1 VRSGIDLGTLREK
14 MDLCD
19 SMLSPGDG
27 VPRLSVKTSDAMLA
41 VIGFLE
47 ACAPRM
53 IELVEAA
60 ASGAL
65 SETVFEEVLMCND
78 RLQKQLSDIETVA
91 LTETPASTTVA
102 SAAGAGAG
110 GAAGG
115 AAGTDLT
122 AQFDDLLLGPM
133 DDPSST
139 SLGQSNT
146 TASGAGLKSTGEEGK
161 EDVAA
166 PAPGGVQ
173 GHDGGADNNMKPPA
187 VQKSSS
193 DDEFDAFFNE
203 RQTG

>member
-1 VRSGIDLGTLREK
+1 MVRLRIDLGTLREK

-19 SMLSPGDG
+19 SMLKPGDG
-27 VPRLSVKTSDAMLA
+27 VPPLSVKTSEAMLA

-65 SETVFEEVLMCND
+65 SEAVFEEVLTCND
-78 RLQKQLSDIETVA
+78 RLQKQLSDIETAA
-91 LTETPASTTVA
+91 LTETPASTTAA
-102 SAAGAGAG
+102 SAAGASGA
-110 GAAGG
+110 

-161 EDVAA
+161 DGVAA
-166 PAPGGVQ
+166 PAPGIQ
-173 GHDGGADNNMKPPA
+173 GQDGGADHDLKPPA

-203 RQTG
+203 RQSG